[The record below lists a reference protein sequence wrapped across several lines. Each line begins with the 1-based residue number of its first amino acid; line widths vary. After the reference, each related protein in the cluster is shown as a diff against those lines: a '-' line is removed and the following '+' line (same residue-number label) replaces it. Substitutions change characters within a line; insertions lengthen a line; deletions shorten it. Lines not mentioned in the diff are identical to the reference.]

1 MFNDEYDLYKNMSL
15 ADFVEKKLF
24 DESNLNR
31 EPQYTSIGESNPVEE
46 NGKPIEKPLSTQ
58 EEEVKKQGKKVEYA
72 PVTKLEFSDSVM
84 EGKAK
89 QEPPKVVDKPKTSM
103 SIEEKTGNI
112 LKNLAKSI
120 RDKETE
126 QRVDSLENAA
136 KRTQIRNYMPTPQ
149 DKYVKDGIRDTVQE
163 RRDKKE
169 FTSDEWNTILKRL
182 LK

>member
-1 MFNDEYDLYKNMSL
+1 
-15 ADFVEKKLF
+15 
-24 DESNLNR
+24 
-31 EPQYTSIGESNPVEE
+31 
-46 NGKPIEKPLSTQ
+46 
-58 EEEVKKQGKKVEYA
+58 
-72 PVTKLEFSDSVM
+72 M
-84 EGKAK
+84 EGKAR
-89 QEPPKVVDKPKTSM
+89 QEPPKAIEKPKTSM
-103 SIEEKTGNI
+103 SIEEKTGSI